1 MEVLAAVEQYGLVRL
16 LKASFYA
23 YPIVNALHIVS
34 IGVLFTSVWLMD
46 LRILGGLRTLPEQPF
61 LRVLRRV
68 ALGAFAGAAITGLA
82 LFSVRATEYI
92 GLPVFLAKMSLIL
105 LAGLNLALFAALD
118 AGRPAGRAAS
128 GAMRVAAVLSAT
140 LWTAVL
146 FAGRFI
152 GFA

>member
-1 MEVLAAVEQYGLVRL
+1 MELLAGVEQHALVRL

-23 YPIVNALHIVS
+23 YPVVNALHIAS
-34 IGVLFTSVWLMD
+34 IGVLFASVWLVD
-46 LRILGGLRTLPEQPF
+46 LRILGALRTLPEQPF
-61 LRVLRRV
+61 LRVLRWV

-92 GLPVFLAKMSLIL
+92 GLPVFLAKMCLIL
-105 LAGLNLALFAALD
+105 LGGLNLALFAALD
-118 AGRPAGRAAS
+118 AGRPAGRAPSA
-128 GAMRVAAVLSAT
+128 AMRLTAVLSAT
-140 LWTAVL
+140 LWTAAL